1 MNKKNKK
8 NTKYTL
14 SSLLANNRFLLIAS
28 FIISF
33 VLWVWVAIEQSPEVQ
48 RVINNVPVS
57 IKYENSVPE
66 KLGLQIF
73 GKSDFTIDIT
83 VTGKKYIVSSLKPED
98 FSVIAN
104 TNNADSSGKK
114 ILKINVKAKEENSD
128 FYITSYSDSE
138 IEVFFDRFKE
148 VEIPINVNV
157 ATSLDDIVPENHK
170 IGDAVS
176 SVDTLIVSGPTT
188 IVNQIDSLNA
198 NISVDDVLTKTTTKQ
213 AKIIA
218 LSKENSVVDTTMVN
232 FSENNVTVTLPVLKI
247 VTLPTVVEF
256 KNIPSYYANHSIS
269 YKVYPSS
276 VKAAI
281 PVDLVEST
289 KAYVVDTIDFSNIYD
304 KKNSFVVNSNES
316 QSIELLDDNVS
327 SFSITIDASS
337 MSSKTVTVPKEN
349 ISIKNNITTLSVDLN
364 MDSGKT
370 VTVVGPS
377 DVLDTITGNDFY
389 ITVDTSEQN
398 MESNTQ
404 TLKGKVTS
412 PANKQCWAVGDCDIK
427 VTVSKL

>member
-1 MNKKNKK
+1 MSNKSKK

-28 FIISF
+28 FNISF

-114 ILKINVKAKEENSD
+114 ILNITVKAKEENSD

-138 IEVFFDRFKE
+138 IEVFFDRYKE

-157 ATSLDDIVPENHK
+157 ETSLNSVVPENHI

-188 IVNQIDSLNA
+188 IVNQIESLNA
-198 NISVDDVLTKTTTKQ
+198 NISIDDVLTQTTTKQ
-213 AKIIA
+213 ASIVA
-218 LSKENSVVDTTMVN
+218 LSKENSVVDTTLVD
-232 FSENNVTVTLPVLKI
+232 FSDNNVTVTLPVLKI
-247 VTLPTVVEF
+247 VTLPTTVEF
-256 KNIPSYYANHSIS
+256 KNIPSYYANHPIS

-276 VKAAI
+276 VKAAV

-289 KAYVVDTIDFSNIYD
+289 KAYVVDTIDFSDIYD
-304 KKNSFVVNSNES
+304 KKNSYVINANES
-316 QSIELLDDNVS
+316 QSIEFLDDNLS
-327 SFSITIDASS
+327 SFTITIDASH
-337 MSSKTVTVPKEN
+337 MSSKTITVPKEN
-349 ISIKNNITTLSVDLN
+349 ISGKNNISTLNIDLDV
-364 MDSGKT
+364 DSGKT
-370 VTVVGPS
+370 VTIVGPS
-377 DVLDTITGNDFY
+377 DVLATVTGNDFY

-398 MESNTQ
+398 IESNAQ

-412 PANKQCWAVGDCDIK
+412 PANKQCWAVGDCNIQ
-427 VTVSKL
+427 VSVSER

>member
-1 MNKKNKK
+1 MSNKSKK

-138 IEVFFDRFKE
+138 IEVFFDRYKE

-157 ATSLDDIVPENHK
+157 ETSLNSVVPENHI

-198 NISVDDVLTKTTTKQ
+198 NISIDDVLTQTTTKQ
-213 AKIIA
+213 ASIVA
-218 LSKENSVVDTTMVN
+218 LSKENSVVDTTLVD
-232 FSENNVTVTLPVLKI
+232 FSDNNVTVTLPVLKI
-247 VTLPTVVEF
+247 VTLPTTVEF
-256 KNIPSYYANHSIS
+256 KNIPSYYANHPIS

-276 VKAAI
+276 VKAAV

-289 KAYVVDTIDFSNIYD
+289 KAYVVDTIDFSDIYD
-304 KKNSFVVNSNES
+304 KKNSYVINANES
-316 QSIELLDDNVS
+316 QSIEFLDDNIS
-327 SFSITIDASS
+327 SFTITIDASH
-337 MSSKTVTVPKEN
+337 MSSKTITVPKEN
-349 ISIKNNITTLSVDLN
+349 ISVKNNISTLNIDLDV
-364 MDSGKT
+364 DSGKT
-370 VTVVGPS
+370 VTIVGPS
-377 DVLDTITGNDFY
+377 DVLATVTGNDFY

-398 MESNTQ
+398 IESNAQ

-412 PANKQCWAVGDCDIK
+412 PANKQCWAVGDCNIK
-427 VTVSKL
+427 VSVNER

>member
-1 MNKKNKK
+1 MSNKSKK

-138 IEVFFDRFKE
+138 IEVFFDRYKE

-157 ATSLDDIVPENHK
+157 ETSLNSVVPENHI

-188 IVNQIDSLNA
+188 IVNQIESLNA
-198 NISVDDVLTKTTTKQ
+198 NISIDDVLTQTTTKQ
-213 AKIIA
+213 ASIVA
-218 LSKENSVVDTTMVN
+218 LSKENSVVDTTLVD
-232 FSENNVTVTLPVLKI
+232 FSDNNVTVTLPVLKI
-247 VTLPTVVEF
+247 VTLPTTVEF
-256 KNIPSYYANHSIS
+256 KNIPSYYANHPIS

-276 VKAAI
+276 VKAAV

-289 KAYVVDTIDFSNIYD
+289 KAYVVDTIDFSDIYD
-304 KKNSFVVNSNES
+304 KKNSYVINANES
-316 QSIELLDDNVS
+316 QSIKFLDDNIS
-327 SFSITIDASS
+327 SFTITIDASH
-337 MSSKTVTVPKEN
+337 MSSKTITVPKEN
-349 ISIKNNITTLSVDLN
+349 ISVKNNISTLNIDLDV
-364 MDSGKT
+364 DSGKT
-370 VTVVGPS
+370 VTIVGPS
-377 DVLDTITGNDFY
+377 DVLATVTGNDFY

-398 MESNTQ
+398 IESNAQ

-412 PANKQCWAVGDCDIK
+412 PANKQCWAVGDCNIK
-427 VTVSKL
+427 VSVNER

>member
-157 ATSLDDIVPENHK
+157 ETSLDDIVPENHK

-198 NISVDDVLTKTTTKQ
+198 KVFNHDIRISNLETKVL
-213 AKIIA
+213 IA
-218 LSKENSVVDTTMVN
+218 
-232 FSENNVTVTLPVLKI
+232 
-247 VTLPTVVEF
+247 
-256 KNIPSYYANHSIS
+256 
-269 YKVYPSS
+269 
-276 VKAAI
+276 
-281 PVDLVEST
+281 
-289 KAYVVDTIDFSNIYD
+289 
-304 KKNSFVVNSNES
+304 
-316 QSIELLDDNVS
+316 
-327 SFSITIDASS
+327 
-337 MSSKTVTVPKEN
+337 
-349 ISIKNNITTLSVDLN
+349 
-364 MDSGKT
+364 
-370 VTVVGPS
+370 
-377 DVLDTITGNDFY
+377 
-389 ITVDTSEQN
+389 
-398 MESNTQ
+398 
-404 TLKGKVTS
+404 
-412 PANKQCWAVGDCDIK
+412 
-427 VTVSKL
+427 

>member
-1 MNKKNKK
+1 MSNKSKK

-138 IEVFFDRFKE
+138 IEVFFDRYKE

-157 ATSLDDIVPENHK
+157 ETSLNSVVPENHI

-198 NISVDDVLTKTTTKQ
+198 NISIDDVLTQTTTKQ
-213 AKIIA
+213 ASIVA
-218 LSKENSVVDTTMVN
+218 LSKENSVVDTTLVD
-232 FSENNVTVTLPVLKI
+232 FSDNNVTVTLPVLKI
-247 VTLPTVVEF
+247 VTLPTTVEF
-256 KNIPSYYANHSIS
+256 KNIPSYYANHPIS

-276 VKAAI
+276 VKAAV

-289 KAYVVDTIDFSNIYD
+289 KAYVVDTIDFSDIYD
-304 KKNSFVVNSNES
+304 KKNTYVINANES
-316 QSIELLDDNVS
+316 QSIEFLDDNIS
-327 SFSITIDASS
+327 SFTITIDASH
-337 MSSKTVTVPKEN
+337 MSSKTITVPKEN
-349 ISIKNNITTLSVDLN
+349 ISVKNNISTLNIDLN
-364 MDSGKT
+364 VDSGKT
-370 VTVVGPS
+370 VTIVGPS
-377 DVLDTITGNDFY
+377 DVLATVTGNDFY

-398 MESNTQ
+398 IESNAQ

-412 PANKQCWAVGDCDIK
+412 PANKQCWAVGDCNIK
-427 VTVSKL
+427 VFLSER

>member
-1 MNKKNKK
+1 MSNKSKK

-138 IEVFFDRFKE
+138 IEVFFDRYKE

-157 ATSLDDIVPENHK
+157 ETSLNSVVPENHI

-188 IVNQIDSLNA
+188 IVNQIYSLNA
-198 NISVDDVLTKTTTKQ
+198 NISIDDILTKTTTKQ
-213 AKIIA
+213 ASIVA
-218 LSKENSVVDTTMVN
+218 LSKENSVVDTTLVD
-232 FSENNVTVTLPVLKI
+232 FSDNNVTVTLPVLKI
-247 VTLPTVVEF
+247 VTLPTTVEF
-256 KNIPSYYANHSIS
+256 KNIPSYYANHPIS

-276 VKAAI
+276 VKAAV

-289 KAYVVDTIDFSNIYD
+289 KAYVVDTIDFSDIYD
-304 KKNSFVVNSNES
+304 KKNSYVINANES
-316 QSIELLDDNVS
+316 QSIEFLDDNIS
-327 SFSITIDASS
+327 SFTITIDASH
-337 MSSKTVTVPKEN
+337 MSSKTITVPKEN
-349 ISIKNNITTLSVDLN
+349 ISVKNNISTLNIDLDV
-364 MDSGKT
+364 DSGKT
-370 VTVVGPS
+370 VTIVGPS
-377 DVLDTITGNDFY
+377 DVLATVTGNDFY

-398 MESNTQ
+398 IESNAQ

-412 PANKQCWAVGDCDIK
+412 PANKQCWAVGDCNIQ
-427 VTVSKL
+427 VSVSER

>member
-1 MNKKNKK
+1 MSNKSKK

-138 IEVFFDRFKE
+138 IEVFFDRYKE

-157 ATSLDDIVPENHK
+157 ETSLNNVVPENHI

-188 IVNQIDSLNA
+188 IVNQIESLNA
-198 NISVDDVLTKTTTKQ
+198 NISIDDVLTQTTTKQ
-213 AKIIA
+213 ASIVA
-218 LSKENSVVDTTMVN
+218 LSKENSVVDTTLVD
-232 FSENNVTVTLPVLKI
+232 FSDNNVTVTLPVLKI
-247 VTLPTVVEF
+247 VTLPTTVEF
-256 KNIPSYYANHSIS
+256 KNIPSYYANHPIS

-276 VKAAI
+276 VKAAV

-289 KAYVVDTIDFSNIYD
+289 KAYVVDTIDFSDIYD
-304 KKNSFVVNSNES
+304 KKNSYVINANES
-316 QSIELLDDNVS
+316 QSIEFLDDNIS
-327 SFSITIDASS
+327 SFTITIDASH
-337 MSSKTVTVPKEN
+337 MSSKTITVPKEN
-349 ISIKNNITTLSVDLN
+349 ISVKNNISTLNIDLDV
-364 MDSGKT
+364 DSGKT
-370 VTVVGPS
+370 VTIVGPS
-377 DVLDTITGNDFY
+377 DVLATVTGNDFY

-398 MESNTQ
+398 IESNAQ

-412 PANKQCWAVGDCDIK
+412 PANKQCWAVGDCNIK
-427 VTVSKL
+427 VSVNER

>member
-1 MNKKNKK
+1 MSNKSKK

-138 IEVFFDRFKE
+138 IEVFFDRYKE

-157 ATSLDDIVPENHK
+157 ETSLDSVVPENHI

-198 NISVDDVLTKTTTKQ
+198 NISIDDVLTQTTTKQ
-213 AKIIA
+213 ASIVA
-218 LSKENSVVDTTMVN
+218 LSKENSVVDTTLVD
-232 FSENNVTVTLPVLKI
+232 FSDNNVTVTLPVLKI
-247 VTLPTVVEF
+247 VTLPTTVEF
-256 KNIPSYYANHSIS
+256 KNIPSYYANHPIS

-276 VKAAI
+276 VKAAV

-289 KAYVVDTIDFSNIYD
+289 KAYVVDTIDFSDIYD
-304 KKNSFVVNSNES
+304 KKNTYVINANES
-316 QSIELLDDNVS
+316 QSIEFLDDNIS
-327 SFSITIDASS
+327 SFTITIDASH
-337 MSSKTVTVPKEN
+337 MSSKTITVPKEN
-349 ISIKNNITTLSVDLN
+349 ISVKNNISTLNIDLDV
-364 MDSGKT
+364 DSGKT
-370 VTVVGPS
+370 VTIVGPS
-377 DVLDTITGNDFY
+377 DVLATVTGNDFY

-398 MESNTQ
+398 IESNAQ

-412 PANKQCWAVGDCDIK
+412 PANKQCWAVGDCNIK
-427 VTVSKL
+427 VFLSER

>member
-1 MNKKNKK
+1 MSNKSKK

-138 IEVFFDRFKE
+138 IEVFFDRYKE

-157 ATSLDDIVPENHK
+157 ETSLNSVVPENHI

-188 IVNQIDSLNA
+188 IVNQIESLNA
-198 NISVDDVLTKTTTKQ
+198 NISIDDVLTQTTTKQ
-213 AKIIA
+213 ASIVA
-218 LSKENSVVDTTMVN
+218 LSKENSVVDTTLVD
-232 FSENNVTVTLPVLKI
+232 FSDNNVTVTLPVLKI
-247 VTLPTVVEF
+247 VTLPTTVEF
-256 KNIPSYYANHSIS
+256 KNIPSYYANHPIS

-276 VKAAI
+276 VKAAV

-289 KAYVVDTIDFSNIYD
+289 KAYVVDTIDFSDIYD
-304 KKNSFVVNSNES
+304 KKNSYVINANES
-316 QSIELLDDNVS
+316 QSIEFLDDNIS
-327 SFSITIDASS
+327 SFTITIDASH
-337 MSSKTVTVPKEN
+337 MSSKTITVPKEN
-349 ISIKNNITTLSVDLN
+349 ISVKNNISTLNIDLDV
-364 MDSGKT
+364 DSGKT
-370 VTVVGPS
+370 VTIVGPS
-377 DVLDTITGNDFY
+377 DVLATVTGNDFY

-398 MESNTQ
+398 IESNAQ

-412 PANKQCWAVGDCDIK
+412 PANKQCWAVGDCNIQ
-427 VTVSKL
+427 VSVSER

>member
-1 MNKKNKK
+1 MSNKSKK

-138 IEVFFDRFKE
+138 IEVFFDRYKE

-157 ATSLDDIVPENHK
+157 ETSLNSVVPENHI

-188 IVNQIDSLNA
+188 IVNQIESLNA
-198 NISVDDVLTKTTTKQ
+198 NISIDDVLTQTTTKQ
-213 AKIIA
+213 ASIVA
-218 LSKENSVVDTTMVN
+218 LSKENSVVDTTLVD
-232 FSENNVTVTLPVLKI
+232 FSDNNVTVTLPVLKI
-247 VTLPTVVEF
+247 VTLPTTVEF
-256 KNIPSYYANHSIS
+256 KNIPSYYANHPIS

-276 VKAAI
+276 VKAAV

-289 KAYVVDTIDFSNIYD
+289 KAYVVDTIDFSDIYD
-304 KKNSFVVNSNES
+304 KKNSYVINANES
-316 QSIELLDDNVS
+316 QSIKFLDDNIS
-327 SFSITIDASS
+327 SFTITIDASH
-337 MSSKTVTVPKEN
+337 MSSKTITVPKEN
-349 ISIKNNITTLSVDLN
+349 ISVKNNISTLNIDLDV
-364 MDSGKT
+364 DSGKT
-370 VTVVGPS
+370 VTIVGPS
-377 DVLDTITGNDFY
+377 DVLATVTGNDFY

-398 MESNTQ
+398 IESNAQ

-412 PANKQCWAVGDCDIK
+412 PANKQCWAVGDCNIQ
-427 VTVSKL
+427 VSVSER

>member
-1 MNKKNKK
+1 MSNKSKK

-128 FYITSYSDSE
+128 FYITSCSDSE
-138 IEVFFDRFKE
+138 IEVFFDRYKE

-157 ATSLDDIVPENHK
+157 ETSLNSVVPENHI

-188 IVNQIDSLNA
+188 IVNQIESLNA
-198 NISVDDVLTKTTTKQ
+198 NISIDDVLTQTTTKQ
-213 AKIIA
+213 ASIVA
-218 LSKENSVVDTTMVN
+218 LSKENSVVDTTLVD
-232 FSENNVTVTLPVLKI
+232 FSDNNVTVTLPVLKI
-247 VTLPTVVEF
+247 VTLPTTVEF
-256 KNIPSYYANHSIS
+256 KNIPSYYANHPIS

-276 VKAAI
+276 VKAAV

-289 KAYVVDTIDFSNIYD
+289 KAYVVDTIDFSDIYD
-304 KKNSFVVNSNES
+304 KKNSYVINANES
-316 QSIELLDDNVS
+316 QSIEFLDDNIS
-327 SFSITIDASS
+327 SFTITIDASH
-337 MSSKTVTVPKEN
+337 MSSKTITVPKEN
-349 ISIKNNITTLSVDLN
+349 ISVKNNISTLNIDLDV
-364 MDSGKT
+364 DSGKT
-370 VTVVGPS
+370 VTIVGPS
-377 DVLDTITGNDFY
+377 DVLATVIGNDFY

-398 MESNTQ
+398 IESNAQ

-412 PANKQCWAVGDCDIK
+412 PANKQCWAVGDCNIK
-427 VTVSKL
+427 VSVSER

>member
-1 MNKKNKK
+1 MSNKSKK

-138 IEVFFDRFKE
+138 IEVFFDRYKE

-157 ATSLDDIVPENHK
+157 ETSLNSVVPENHI

-188 IVNQIDSLNA
+188 IVNQIESLNA
-198 NISVDDVLTKTTTKQ
+198 NISIDDVLTQTTTKQ
-213 AKIIA
+213 ASIVA
-218 LSKENSVVDTTMVN
+218 LSKENSVVDTTLVD
-232 FSENNVTVTLPVLKI
+232 FSDNNVTVTLPVLKI
-247 VTLPTVVEF
+247 VTLPTTVEF
-256 KNIPSYYANHSIS
+256 KNIPSYYANHPIS

-276 VKAAI
+276 VKAAV

-289 KAYVVDTIDFSNIYD
+289 KAYVVDTIDFSDIYD
-304 KKNSFVVNSNES
+304 KKNSYVINANES
-316 QSIELLDDNVS
+316 QSIEFLDDNIS
-327 SFSITIDASS
+327 SFTITIDASH
-337 MSSKTVTVPKEN
+337 MSSKTITVPKEN
-349 ISIKNNITTLSVDLN
+349 ISVKNNISTLNIDLDV
-364 MDSGKT
+364 DSGKT
-370 VTVVGPS
+370 VTIVGPS
-377 DVLDTITGNDFY
+377 DVLATVTGNDFY

-398 MESNTQ
+398 IESNAQ

-412 PANKQCWAVGDCDIK
+412 PANKQCWAVGDCNIK
-427 VTVSKL
+427 VSVNER

>member
-1 MNKKNKK
+1 MSNKSKK

-138 IEVFFDRFKE
+138 IEVFFDRYKE

-157 ATSLDDIVPENHK
+157 ETSLDSVVPENHI

-188 IVNQIDSLNA
+188 IVNQIYSLNA
-198 NISVDDVLTKTTTKQ
+198 NISIDDILTKTTTKQ
-213 AKIIA
+213 ASIVA
-218 LSKENSVVDTTMVN
+218 LSKENSVVDTTLVD
-232 FSENNVTVTLPVLKI
+232 FSDNNVTVTLPVLKI
-247 VTLPTVVEF
+247 VTLPTTVEF
-256 KNIPSYYANHSIS
+256 KNIPSYYANHPIS

-276 VKAAI
+276 VKAAV

-289 KAYVVDTIDFSNIYD
+289 KAYVVDTIDFSDIYD
-304 KKNSFVVNSNES
+304 KKNSYVINANES
-316 QSIELLDDNVS
+316 QSIEFLDDNIS
-327 SFSITIDASS
+327 SFTITIDASH
-337 MSSKTVTVPKEN
+337 MSSKTITVPKEN
-349 ISIKNNITTLSVDLN
+349 ISVKNNISTLNIDLDV
-364 MDSGKT
+364 DSGKT
-370 VTVVGPS
+370 VTIVGPS
-377 DVLDTITGNDFY
+377 DVLATVIGNDFY

-398 MESNTQ
+398 IESNAQ

-412 PANKQCWAVGDCDIK
+412 PANKQCWAVGDCNIQ
-427 VTVSKL
+427 VSVSER

>member
-1 MNKKNKK
+1 MSNKSKK
-8 NTKYTL
+8 NTKYAL

-138 IEVFFDRFKE
+138 IEVFFDRYKE

-157 ATSLDDIVPENHK
+157 ETSLNSVVPENHI

-188 IVNQIDSLNA
+188 IVNQIESLNA
-198 NISVDDVLTKTTTKQ
+198 NISIDDVLTQTTTKQ
-213 AKIIA
+213 ASIVA
-218 LSKENSVVDTTMVN
+218 LSKENSVVDTTLVE
-232 FSENNVTVTLPVLKI
+232 FSDNNVTVTLPVLKI
-247 VTLPTVVEF
+247 VTLPTTVEF
-256 KNIPSYYANHSIS
+256 KNIPSYYANHPIS

-276 VKAAI
+276 VKAAV

-289 KAYVVDTIDFSNIYD
+289 KAYVVDTIDFSDIYD
-304 KKNSFVVNSNES
+304 KKNTYVINANES
-316 QSIELLDDNVS
+316 QSIEFLDDNIS
-327 SFSITIDASS
+327 SFTITIDASH
-337 MSSKTVTVPKEN
+337 MSSRTITVPKEN
-349 ISIKNNITTLSVDLN
+349 ISVKNNISTLNIDLN
-364 MDSGKT
+364 VNSGKT
-370 VTVVGPS
+370 VTIVGPS
-377 DVLDTITGNDFY
+377 DVLATVTGNDFY
-389 ITVDTSEQN
+389 INVDTSEQN
-398 MESNTQ
+398 IESNAQ

-412 PANKQCWAVGDCDIK
+412 PANKQCWAVGDCNIK
-427 VTVSKL
+427 VSVSER